1 MRHGSIKRVYQHGI
15 IKRVYQTCL
24 SSTCLPCHM
33 EPSNGWVCNSWV
45 CNSWVC
51 NSCNALTNSWSAITS
66 MHLPPNALAILG
78 LGVLYKRLL
87 SKAVVCPSRSAFCS
101 VVGHEVS
108 TPSSSVAGHEAS
120 TASSSVAGHEAS
132 TARAPHDD
140 PNCDTQNDMT
150 LSLPVSWG
158 QLGNVTVPL
167 ACLWSEV

>member
-1 MRHGSIKRVYQHGI
+1 MRHGSIKRVYQHGS

-24 SSTCLPCHM
+24 SNTCLPCRM
-33 EPSNGWVCNSWV
+33 EPSNGWLR
-45 CNSWVC
+45 

-66 MHLPPNALAILG
+66 MRLPPNALAILG

-120 TASSSVAGHEAS
+120 TASSSMAGHEAS